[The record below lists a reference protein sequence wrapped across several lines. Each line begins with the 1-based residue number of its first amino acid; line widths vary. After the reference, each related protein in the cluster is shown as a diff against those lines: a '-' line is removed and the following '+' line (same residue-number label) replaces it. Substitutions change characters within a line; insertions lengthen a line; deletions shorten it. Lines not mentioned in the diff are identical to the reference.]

1 MGEAFQRQI
10 WHPHWKRV
18 EAEDK
23 SWDEN
28 KWVTVGFQE
37 EEVDVDGSRDLELK
51 IKPEIAKHNALNTAA
66 YDEPL
71 SPHCSVIASELI

>member
-1 MGEAFQRQI
+1 M
-10 WHPHWKRV
+10 
-18 EAEDK
+18 
-23 SWDEN
+23 
-28 KWVTVGFQE
+28 GFQE